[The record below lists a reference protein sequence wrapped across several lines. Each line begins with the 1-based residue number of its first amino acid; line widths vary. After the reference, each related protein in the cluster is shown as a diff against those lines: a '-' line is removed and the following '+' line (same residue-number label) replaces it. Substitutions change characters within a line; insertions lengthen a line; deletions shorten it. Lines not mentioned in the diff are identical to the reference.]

1 MVRCDA
7 SKVSPTESANW
18 GGEVRVTEASF
29 DLEHSLNFQGYF
41 LGDYVGGLAAS
52 GNGFVAVSPR

>member
-52 GNGFVAVSPR
+52 VTVSWRSSPR